1 MNLQNEDRIE
11 INYIFNHDQSIDELE
26 GAKSRNKM
34 TKNTILS

>member
-1 MNLQNEDRIE
+1 MNLLNDDRIE

-26 GAKSRNKM
+26 EAKSRNKM